1 MNMTTKETN
10 YSEARMKRGLAL
22 IESNGKSILENEDG
36 ALTVLSQTS
45 DKTYEVTLL
54 GDRFVCTCPDF
65 EYRKIDACKH
75 IHAVKLWI
83 AVRTQLQNEPKPKVF
98 ADDSIPCTNCGSI
111 RVIKS
116 GFDCGKQTYYYK
128 YCKHK
133 FRQPSSSIRKSKY
146 MPELITLTLDL
157 YFSGLSLRKIARG
170 VNDHFGVE
178 VNFST
183 IYDWIQKYIPLISD
197 YVNTLT
203 PQLSETWHADELFVR
218 MKGSSHQGRYKG
230 LAFLWNVM
238 DKDTRFLLACKVS
251 EYRDANGAIA
261 AFQEAIK
268 NANGNL
274 PITIKTDAHRSYREG
289 VTKIFDPT
297 NVDHIAKC
305 GVNKPHAN
313 NNRIERLNGTL
324 RERVK
329 VQRGWK
335 SKKSQI
341 AEGQR
346 IHYNFVKPHMA
357 LKGETPAEA
366 SGIEIEEVKNK
377 WLALLRN
384 ANK

>member
-1 MNMTTKETN
+1 MTTKETN
-10 YSEARMKRGLAL
+10 YSDARMTRGLAL
-22 IESNGKSILENEDG
+22 LQNNGKCIIENMDG
-36 ALTVLSQTS
+36 SFAVPSQTS
-45 DKTYEVTLL
+45 NRTYEVTLL

-83 AVRTQLQNEPKPKVF
+83 AVKTQIQNEPKPKVF
-98 ADDSIPCTNCGSI
+98 AEDAIPCTQCGSI
-111 RVIKS
+111 RVIKY
-116 GFDCGKQTYYYK
+116 GFDCGKQTYYCK
-128 YCKHK
+128 DCKHK
-133 FRQPSSSIRKSKY
+133 FRQPSVIRKSKY
-146 MPELITLTLDL
+146 TPELIMLTLDL
-157 YFSGLSLRKIARG
+157 YFSGLSLRKIAHS

-197 YVNTLT
+197 YVNALT

-218 MKGSSHQGRYKG
+218 MKGSPHQGRYKG

-238 DKDTRFLLACKVS
+238 DKDTRFLLASKVS
-251 EYRDANGAIA
+251 ENRDANGAIA

-268 NANGNL
+268 NAHGNL
-274 PITIKTDAHRSYREG
+274 PNIVKTDAHRSYREG
-289 VTKIFDPT
+289 VSKTFDVT
-297 NVDHIAKC
+297 NTDHIAKC

-357 LKGETPAEA
+357 LDGKTPAEA
-366 SGIEIEEVKNK
+366 SNLMIEGNNK

-384 ANK
+384 AKK

>member
-1 MNMTTKETN
+1 MAELPNN
-10 YSEARMKRGLAL
+10 NSEARMKRGLAL
-22 IESNGKSILENEDG
+22 LQNNGKCILENADG
-36 ALTVLSQTS
+36 SFAVPSHTS
-45 DKTYEVTLL
+45 DRTYEVRLL
-54 GDRFVCTCPDF
+54 GGDRFVCTCPDF

-98 ADDSIPCTNCGSI
+98 ADDAIPCTQCGSI
-111 RVIKS
+111 RVIKY
-116 GFDCGKQTYYYK
+116 GFDCGKQTYYCK
-128 YCKHK
+128 DCKHK
-133 FRQPSSSIRKSKY
+133 FRESSVIRKSKY
-146 MPELITLTLDL
+146 TPELITLTLDL
-157 YFSGLSLRKIARG
+157 YFSGLSLRKIARS
-170 VNDHFGVE
+170 VNDHFEVE

-197 YVNTLT
+197 YVNALT

-218 MKGSSHQGRYKG
+218 MKGSPHQGRYKG

-238 DKDTRFLLACKVS
+238 DKDTRFLLASKVS
-251 EYRDANGAIA
+251 ENRDANGAIA
-261 AFQEAIK
+261 AFQEAIR

-274 PITIKTDAHRSYREG
+274 PIAVNTDAHKSYKEG
-289 VTKIFDPT
+289 VSKALAS
-297 NVDHIAKC
+297 VEHVSKC

-346 IHYNFVKPHMA
+346 IHYNFVKPHQA
-357 LKGETPAEA
+357 LDGKTPAQNA
-366 SGIEIEEVKNK
+366 GMEVRGWKDLLS
-377 WLALLRN
+377 LAK
-384 ANK
+384 ACMYT